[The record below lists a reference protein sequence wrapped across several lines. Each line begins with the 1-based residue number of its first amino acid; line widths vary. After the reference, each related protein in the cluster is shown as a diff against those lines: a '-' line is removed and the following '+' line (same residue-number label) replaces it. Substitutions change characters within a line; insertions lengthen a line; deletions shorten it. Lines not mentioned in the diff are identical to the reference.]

1 MKKYFMTVATVALF
15 AIGFAASDEESNESQ
30 QTEQQQ
36 TEQKQETEAERQ
48 AREEAERQAREEA
61 ERQAAEEKAQK
72 EAENKKA
79 EVAKAG
85 YDKGYEKG
93 FQGYKY
99 DMEMYESTVKICYS
113 AKYGNPMSEEDK
125 ELFKIYSDNF
135 WKGYKEGQNN

>member
-48 AREEAERQAREEA
+48 AREEAERQA
-61 ERQAAEEKAQK
+61 AEENAQK

-93 FQGYKY
+93 FQGYKF

-135 WKGYKEGQNN
+135 WEGYKEGQNN